1 MELFAFF
8 VGGGQTQHREIF
20 FRKTQKIVTTR
31 ETRCFHIQKTKSKII
46 LSAQAFY
53 EVERIFF
60 FLNHRGEEEAHVW
73 YFFLSS
79 KSLLVG

>member
-8 VGGGQTQHREIF
+8 VGGGQT
-20 FRKTQKIVTTR
+20 RKTQKIVTTR

-60 FLNHRGEEEAHVW
+60 SQSQRGGGGTCMV
-73 YFFLSS
+73 
-79 KSLLVG
+79 LLFK